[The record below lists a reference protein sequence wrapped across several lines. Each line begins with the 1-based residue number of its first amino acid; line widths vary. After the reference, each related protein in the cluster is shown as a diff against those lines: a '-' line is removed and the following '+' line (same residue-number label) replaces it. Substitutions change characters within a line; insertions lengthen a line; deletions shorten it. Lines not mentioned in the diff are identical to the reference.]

1 MFSLKSLKEKL
12 EKEKKSVEEEIK
24 KLAVP
29 PEFGN
34 DTDHGDEEADETE
47 QFGANLGVQ
56 QVLRNRLE
64 EINETLQR
72 IEQGKYGVCQRCGQ
86 KISWLLL
93 KINPTSRLCRKC
105 KKEIKKK

>member
-12 EKEKKSVEEEIK
+12 EKEKKEVEEEIK

-29 PEFGN
+29 PDFGSEV
-34 DTDHGDEEADETE
+34 DEGEEEADETE
-47 QFGANLGVQ
+47 QFGTNLGIQ
-56 QVLRNRLE
+56 QVLRNKLE

-72 IEQGKYGVCQRCGQ
+72 IEQGKYGVCERCGK

-93 KINPTSRLCRKC
+93 RINPTSRLCQKC
-105 KKEIKKK
+105 KKSIKK